1 MLVNIVGIGNQK
13 IEYKNCK
20 DVEFDDLSTYLN
32 LAKKSISKFANRY
45 YNGLAVKM
53 LKDED
58 AIANVANAIIMADW
72 RYDENHEG
80 KDGQKKTRY
89 SYRNQCAIW
98 AIQTYVTKI
107 HGKKSKN
114 LKNKKAYSL
123 DYAKEGDASFV
134 SCVIDQKHR
143 DPASLILEKENKEN
157 LSNLIN
163 ELLSTSPISE
173 KQKDFIKMYYFD
185 GCTFEQIGKK
195 FNLTREAIRQSIN
208 NALSLI
214 RDLS

>member
-1 MLVNIVGIGNQK
+1 MLVNIVGIGKQK
-13 IEYKNCK
+13 IEYRDHNEI
-20 DVEFDDLSTYLN
+20 EFDNLSTYLN

-58 AIANVANAIIMADW
+58 AIADVANAIIMADW

-98 AIQTYVTKI
+98 AIQTYVTKS
-107 HGKKSKN
+107 HGKKSKS
-114 LKNKKAYSL
+114 LKNKKVYSL
-123 DYAKEGDASFV
+123 DYAKEGDASFL

-143 DPASLILEKENKEN
+143 DPASLILDKENKEK

-163 ELLSTSPISE
+163 ELLSISPISD

-185 GCTFEQIGKK
+185 GYTFEQIGKK

-208 NALSLI
+208 KALSLI
-214 RDLS
+214 RDVS